1 MTMLNPALAALLK
14 TAQMAT
20 PQGTPTVAQGIAKL
34 ALQQEMPQA
43 APPALP
49 EVAENVQAALP
60 TMERN
65 AQQAQ
70 MEQIANM
77 VAQRMSPEA
86 SGIAQLPAGGGEY
99 AEGGVVGYNGQTGS
113 DVVNPEVERILKK
126 GPYERTPEENAL
138 LRASGVELAQRAPA
152 PKGSGVSLVDKFLTS
167 PFLRAAFTGG
177 AHTVTPSELQGRSD
191 VGALTEKIYR
201 GMGGSQY
208 LPTSDQNAVE
218 PLIAAAFSKPRQD
231 QPIVESRGQELR
243 YPPRP
248 FDVVATKPRPGP
260 GASSTAAAAPAP
272 ASAVGAPATGEDPYK
287 YLKELAGRGEY
298 KGDAPTLAEQINL
311 ANQARWARGLTGGVG
326 EGLEKLVQDLRA
338 EQARLGTEREK
349 SLKGRPLENLIQ
361 SFAAA
366 RTGGLGGLGRTY
378 ANLQSAQRAEQE
390 RFNALQYERKI
401 ALAKMDATRDE
412 MREAAAQNDMKG
424 FTQAMDAHRAAQRAY
439 DKTTADAQMNL
450 AQFAGQDRRSAEDRA
465 SRERTEAL
473 QRSTQLQIAKIQ
485 AAARDNPGSR
495 EALAVARVQA
505 AINGSKRLQ
514 ELAKLATFDKNAA
527 AQYEVEEQRLYLRL
541 APELLIGAGGGG
553 GAASSSRSAADAILK
568 GTK

>member
-1 MTMLNPALAALLK
+1 MLNPALAALLK

-60 TMERN
+60 TMEQN

-77 VAQRMSPEA
+77 VAQRMSPEN
-86 SGIAQLPAGGGEY
+86 SGIAQLPVGGGEY
-99 AEGGVVGYNGQTGS
+99 AEGGVVGYNGEEDSYVDTALLRKT
-113 DVVNPEVERILKK
+113 PEAYERARQAAMLRGAVEPRRPASK
-126 GPYERTPEENAL
+126 RTPEE
-138 LRASGVELAQRAPA
+138 ELIF
-152 PKGSGVSLVDKFLTS
+152 SFLDR
-167 PFLRAAFTGG
+167 PP
-177 AHTVTPSELQGRSD
+177 VTEIPIPDIE
-191 VGALTEKIYR
+191 
-201 GMGGSQY
+201 
-208 LPTSDQNAVE
+208 
-218 PLIAAAFSKPRQD
+218 IA
-231 QPIVESRGQELR
+231 GQERGKEMR
-243 YPPRP
+243 YPPQFPDTVTTR
-248 FDVVATKPRPGP
+248 PRPGP
-260 GASSTAAAAPAP
+260 GASSTTAAAPAP

-401 ALAKMDATRDE
+401 ALAKMDAAKEE
-412 MREAAAQNDMKG
+412 MRESAARGDKEG
-424 FTQAMDAHRAAQRAY
+424 Y
-439 DKTTADAQMNL
+439 DKAMQSWTADKRDYDKLTAEGQMNL
-450 AQFAGQDRRSAEDRA
+450 ARFAGEDRRAAEDRA
-465 SRERTEAL
+465 SRERMEAL
-473 QRSTQLQIAKIQ
+473 QRSTQIQVARIQ
-485 AAARDNPGSR
+485 AAARDNPGSK
-495 EALAVARVQA
+495 EAMAVARVQA
-505 AINGSKRLQ
+505 AINGSPMLKA
-514 ELAKLATFDKNAA
+514 LAEKAKFDATAA
-527 AQYEVEEQRLYLRL
+527 AQYAAEERRLYLTL
-541 APELLIGAGGGG
+541 APELLIGAEGGGS
-553 GAASSSRSAADAILK
+553 APSARSAADAILQ